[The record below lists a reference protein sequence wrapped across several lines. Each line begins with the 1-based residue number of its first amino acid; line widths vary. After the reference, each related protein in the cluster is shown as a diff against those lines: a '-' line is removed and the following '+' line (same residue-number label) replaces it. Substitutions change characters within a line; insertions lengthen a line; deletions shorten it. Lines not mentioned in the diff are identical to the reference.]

1 MKSKLTYKAFLF
13 PFLAISL
20 IIVSAKIIL
29 DNYPIDFLKLRWID
43 YFMTILFSVTLVWL
57 IKFET
62 LRKMIFI
69 EITDKQVF
77 IQNIYLAKRNIAL
90 NDLIGFKTQIKVTR
104 HGNYEETVIS
114 AKNDKK
120 IILSEFFLDNYK
132 DIKGNLTKNIMD
144 YGGAR
149 KNAL

>member
-13 PFLAISL
+13 PLLAISL
-20 IIVSAKIIL
+20 IIVSGKIII

-43 YFMTILFSVTLVWL
+43 YFMTILFTITLVWL

-69 EITDKQVF
+69 EVSDKLF
-77 IQNIYLAKRNIAL
+77 FHQNIIFKKKSYDF
-90 NDLIGFKTQIKVTR
+90 NDLIGYKTQISSTR
-104 HGNYEETVIS
+104 LGNFEETIIS
-114 AKNDKK
+114 TNGDKK

-132 DIKGNLTKNIMD
+132 ELKIKLTNKLKDN
-144 YGGAR
+144 GGAR

>member
-1 MKSKLTYKAFLF
+1 MKSKFTYKAFLF

-20 IIVSAKIIL
+20 IIVSAKIIF

-57 IKFET
+57 IKIET

-69 EITDKQVF
+69 EITDKQVS

-90 NDLIGFKTQIKVTR
+90 NDLIGFKTQIEVTR
-104 HGNYEETVIS
+104 LGNYEETVIS
-114 AKNDKK
+114 AKNDTK
-120 IILSEFFLDNYK
+120 IILSESFLDNYK

>member
-13 PFLAISL
+13 PLLAICL
-20 IIVSAKIIL
+20 ISVSAKVVL
-29 DNYPIDFLKLRWID
+29 DNYPIDFFKLRWID
-43 YFMTILFSVTLVWL
+43 YFMTILISVTLVWL

-77 IQNIYLAKRNIAL
+77 IQNIYLAKINIAL
-90 NDLIGFKTQIKVTR
+90 NDLIGFKTQIEVTR
-104 HGNYEETVIS
+104 LGNYEETVIS
-114 AKNDKK
+114 AKNDTK

>member
-13 PFLAISL
+13 PLLAICL
-20 IIVSAKIIL
+20 ISVSAKVVL
-29 DNYPIDFLKLRWID
+29 DNYPIDFFKLRWID
-43 YFMTILFSVTLVWL
+43 YFMTILISVTLVWL

-77 IQNIYLAKRNIAL
+77 IQNIYLAKINIAL
-90 NDLIGFKTQIKVTR
+90 NDLIGFKTQIEVTR
-104 HGNYEETVIS
+104 LGNYEETVIS
-114 AKNDKK
+114 AKNDTK

-132 DIKGNLTKNIMD
+132 DIKRNLTKNIMD

>member
-13 PFLAISL
+13 PFLTISL
-20 IIVSAKIIL
+20 IIVSAKIIF

-57 IKFET
+57 IKFQT
-62 LRKMIFI
+62 LRKMTFI
-69 EITDKQVF
+69 EITNKQIV
-77 IQNIYLAKRNIAL
+77 IQNIFFAKRNIAL
-90 NDLIGFKTQIKVTR
+90 NDLIDFKTQIEVTR
-104 HGNYEETVIS
+104 LGNYEETVIS
-114 AKNDKK
+114 TRNDTK
-120 IILSEFFLDNYK
+120 IILSEFFIDNYK